1 MKIFVTGVI
10 VGSTG
15 RKAIARYLKSLAEE
29 GLTPDLVVAN
39 GNFAAGGIGLSGD
52 AARELFDAGVDVITT
67 GENVWDQKS
76 LQEIIDDNPRIL
88 RPSNLPENSP
98 GKGTVV
104 VPAGED
110 DVPVGI
116 INLSGYSFIQ
126 RILPDNPFP
135 MIRGIIETIRSDA
148 RIIIVDFFSIP
159 SAEKVAM
166 RHFIDGEVSALIG
179 TGTLVMTADES
190 VTKLGTASITDAGL
204 VGAYES
210 VAGFEIQKEIM
221 RFTTGMKI
229 FSKPAEGPA
238 IVNGVFI
245 EVDEADGIAR
255 SILPIRHRMPSG
267 R

>member
-1 MKIFVTGVI
+1 MKILVTGVI

-15 RKAIARYLKSLAEE
+15 RRALARYLKSLTESGE
-29 GLTPDLVVAN
+29 KPDMVVAN
-39 GNFAAGGIGLSGD
+39 GNFAAGGMGLTED
-52 AARELFDAGVDVITT
+52 ASRELFDAGVDVITT

-76 LQEIIDDNPRIL
+76 LQDIIDARPRIL
-88 RPSNLPENSP
+88 RPCNLPENSP

-104 VPAGED
+104 APAGPEGI
-110 DVPVGI
+110 PVGVV
-116 INLSGYSFIQ
+116 NLCGYSFIQ

-135 MIRGIIETIRSDA
+135 MIRGIIETVRSEA

-166 RHFIDGEVSALIG
+166 RHFIDGEVTALIG

-210 VAGFEIQKEIM
+210 VAGFEIEKEIK
-221 RFTTGMKI
+221 RFTTGMKV
-229 FSKPAEGPA
+229 FSRPAEGAA
-238 IVNGVFI
+238 IVNGVVI
-245 EVDEADGIAR
+245 DIDETDGAAR
-255 SILPIRHRMPSG
+255 SILPVAHNIPS

>member
-1 MKIFVTGVI
+1 MKILVAGVI

-15 RKAIARYLKSLAEE
+15 RRALARYLKSLTESGE
-29 GLTPDLVVAN
+29 KPDMVVAN
-39 GNFAAGGIGLSGD
+39 GNFAAGGMGLTED
-52 AARELFDAGVDVITT
+52 ASQELFDAGVDVITT

-76 LQEIIDDNPRIL
+76 LQDIIDARPRIL
-88 RPSNLPENSP
+88 RPCNLPENSP
-98 GKGTVV
+98 GRGTVV
-104 VPAGED
+104 APAGPEGI
-110 DVPVGI
+110 PVGVV
-116 INLSGYSFIQ
+116 NLCGYSFIQ

-135 MIRGIIETIRSDA
+135 MIRGIIETVRSEA

-166 RHFIDGEVSALIG
+166 RHFIDGEVTALIG

-210 VAGFEIQKEIM
+210 VAGFEIEKEIK
-221 RFTTGMKI
+221 RFTTGMKV
-229 FSKPAEGPA
+229 FSRPAEGAA
-238 IVNGVFI
+238 IVNGVVI
-245 EVDEADGIAR
+245 DIDETDGAAR
-255 SILPIRHRMPSG
+255 SILPVAHNIPS